1 MKILIAHDTFFPNVD
16 GASYFTQR
24 LAKGLVK
31 KGHDVLV
38 IAPGQKF
45 KSHYGNLDDLKV
57 YWVFSI
63 PVIVANYRFSL
74 PYLHE
79 ATIEKAVAEFDPEVV
94 HLQGHFPINSGVLKA
109 AKKLGKPIVGTNHF
123 MPDNLAH
130 YFLAEKYLR
139 RPFEKIAWSGFRK
152 TFSQL
157 DAVTT
162 PTQTATDL
170 LAKIG
175 FEKEVQPVSCGI
187 DLNKFA
193 IEKSTA
199 EVKEKYNIKDKFTAL
214 YVGRLDKD
222 KSIDVIIKALP
233 KVLAQ
238 NDMQLIIAGKGKE
251 SENLKK
257 LAKKLRVSENV
268 VFPGFVPDEELP
280 NFYNLADC
288 AIAPGNFELQSIS
301 TMEAM
306 ATGLPLIAVNA
317 MALPELVHEGENG
330 FLFEPGNSEE
340 AADYLLRLIEDEDL
354 RKNMGQRS
362 LEIIKNH
369 DIDKSLETFE
379 EIYREAIVKH

>member
-1 MKILIAHDTFFPNVD
+1 MKILIAHDTFYPNVD

-31 KGHDVLV
+31 RGHEVLV

-63 PVIVANYRFSL
+63 PVMVANYRFSL

-79 ATIEKAVAEFDPEVV
+79 TTIEKAVAEFDPEVV

-109 AKKLGKPIVGTNHF
+109 AKKLGKPTVGTNHF

-162 PTQTATDL
+162 PTQTAADL

-175 FEKEVQPVSCGI
+175 FDKEVQPVSCGI

-199 EVKEKYNIKDKFTAL
+199 GVKEKYNIKDKFTAL

-222 KSIDVIIKALP
+222 KSIDVIIRALP
-233 KVLAQ
+233 KVLEK

-268 VFPGFVPDEELP
+268 VFPGFVSDDELP
-280 NFYNLADC
+280 NFYNIADC
-288 AIAPGNFELQSIS
+288 AISPGNFELQSIS

-306 ATGLPLIAVNA
+306 ATGLPIIAVRA
-317 MALPELVHEGENG
+317 VALPELVHEGENG
-330 FLFEPGNSEE
+330 FLFEPGHSEE
-340 AADYLLRLIEDEDL
+340 VADYLLRLIEDEDL